1 MILGADGQTAKTY
14 VPIRSR
20 LGVTTTG
27 EQHWGR
33 TANGW
38 GITTERE
45 RGTIAGVRTTLNVN
59 VHLDDAEV

>member
-20 LGVTTTG
+20 SGVMTTG

-33 TANGW
+33 TANDW

-45 RGTIAGVRTTLNVN
+45 RGTIVGVRTTLNVN